1 MSFVTYVICKTPAKL
16 RLSFE
21 IHKKSA
27 SIFSCTSKTEKLRPQ
42 VKVTIKF

>member
-21 IHKKSA
+21 IHKKKCWHFFLYIQDGVS
-27 SIFSCTSKTEKLRPQ
+27 SFSRF
-42 VKVTIKF
+42 VW